1 MNDEMLVAD
10 AIVYTALM
18 IWSWVKCLAI
28 GAVIVLPF
36 LIGWS
41 CLVIAKA
48 ADEAKARTKQRE
60 RDW

>member
-18 IWSWVKCLAI
+18 IWSWVKCVAL

-41 CLVIAKA
+41 CLVVAKA
-48 ADEAKARTKQRE
+48 ADEARAEARKRG
-60 RDW
+60 RGR

>member
-41 CLVIAKA
+41 CLVLAKA
-48 ADEAKARTKQRE
+48 ADEARAEARKRG
-60 RDW
+60 RGR

>member
-18 IWSWVKCLAI
+18 IWSWLKCLII
-28 GAVIVLPF
+28 GSVIVLPF

-48 ADEAKARTKQRE
+48 ADEARAEARNRG
-60 RDW
+60 RGR

>member
-1 MNDEMLVAD
+1 VSDETLVAD

-18 IWSWVKCLAI
+18 IWSWVKCVAL
-28 GAVIVLPF
+28 GALIVMPF
-36 LIGWS
+36 LFAWS
-41 CLVIAKA
+41 CLVVAKA

>member
-1 MNDEMLVAD
+1 MTDEMLVAD

-18 IWSWVKCLAI
+18 IWSWLKCLII
-28 GAVIVLPF
+28 GSVIVLPF

-48 ADEAKARTKQRE
+48 ADEARAESRNRG
-60 RDW
+60 RGR

>member
-18 IWSWVKCLAI
+18 IWSWVKCLI
-28 GAVIVLPF
+28 LGSVIVLPF

-41 CLVIAKA
+41 CLVVAKA
-48 ADEAKARTKQRE
+48 ADEARAEARKRG
-60 RDW
+60 RGR

>member
-1 MNDEMLVAD
+1 MSDETLVAD

-18 IWSWVKCLAI
+18 IWSWVKCVAL
-28 GAVIVLPF
+28 GALIVMPF
-36 LIGWS
+36 LFAWS
-41 CLVIAKA
+41 CLVVAKA

>member
-1 MNDEMLVAD
+1 MSDEMLVAD

-28 GAVIVLPF
+28 GAVIVLP
-36 LIGWS
+36 LLLAWS
-41 CLVIAKA
+41 CLVLAKA
-48 ADEAKARTKQRE
+48 ADEAKARTRQRE

>member
-1 MNDEMLVAD
+1 MSDETLVAD

-18 IWSWVKCLAI
+18 IWSWLKCLII
-28 GAVIVLPF
+28 GSVIVLPF

-48 ADEAKARTKQRE
+48 ADEARAEARKRG
-60 RDW
+60 RAR

>member
-1 MNDEMLVAD
+1 MLVAD

-18 IWSWVKCLAI
+18 IWSWVKCVAL

-41 CLVIAKA
+41 CLVVAKA
-48 ADEAKARTKQRE
+48 ADEARAKSRGKGHL
-60 RDW
+60 

>member
-48 ADEAKARTKQRE
+48 ADEARE
-60 RDW
+60 RSRR

>member
-18 IWSWVKCLAI
+18 IWSWVKCVAL

-41 CLVIAKA
+41 CLVVAKA
-48 ADEAKARTKQRE
+48 ADEARAKSRGKGHL
-60 RDW
+60 